1 VGTALRGSQTA
12 AATTATTTKSL
23 DDEIDSVKPVANLAE
38 PASSGESPDLLT
50 SSDALGHAFLF
61 TSRSGIISDNVR
73 SLATFLHAGTHPPSW
88 EPELEYP
95 TVAPHD
101 LQTNR
106 EGPVFYLRSQPGSHP
121 GLHLSHMNVRLAE
134 NPQPPLG
141 IVTTPISHLTLPSPF
156 QHGDA
161 PSPSG
166 SGVEVQPA
174 PSPGP
179 HTSPAAAAGLLQT
192 RYSHLGLAS
201 ESLSLAPAYTVLEH
215 PPSDLGPPAAA
226 HPHASVDLSVVPDLV
241 ALQPGQLPAVPSSVP
256 VPSIYKLLFDMDNDS
271 IDQPR
276 DGNDVSSGSP
286 PELPSGNAAAGIGMT
301 ATTLPH
307 DLVSPTPVSFIAKWE
322 DMLALEHRIRSEL
335 SSSHENNDAP
345 NLPPQS
351 KQVPEAQTQA
361 QTQAPNQWKP
371 TEQSETNESL
381 LTRP

>member
-1 VGTALRGSQTA
+1 
-12 AATTATTTKSL
+12 
-23 DDEIDSVKPVANLAE
+23 VKPVAYLAE

-73 SLATFLHAGTHPPSW
+73 SLATCLHAGTHPPSW
-88 EPELEYP
+88 EPEFEYP

-101 LQTNR
+101 LQANR
-106 EGPVFYLRSQPGSHP
+106 EGPVFYLRSQQGPHP
-121 GLHLSHMNVRLAE
+121 GLHLSHMNPRLAE
-134 NPQPPLG
+134 NPQLPLG
-141 IVTTPISHLTLPSPF
+141 IVTTPISYLTLPSSF

-174 PSPGP
+174 SSPGP
-179 HTSPAAAAGLLQT
+179 HTSPAAPGLLQT
-192 RYSHLGLAS
+192 RYSHLSLAS

-215 PPSDLGPPAAA
+215 PPGDLGPPAAA
-226 HPHASVDLSVVPDLV
+226 HPHASVDLSVVPNLV
-241 ALQPGQLPAVPSSVP
+241 APQPGQLPAVPSSVP
-256 VPSIYKLLFDMDNDS
+256 VPSIYRLLFDMDNDS

-276 DGNDVSSGSP
+276 DGID
-286 PELPSGNAAAGIGMT
+286 ELPSGIAAAAAGMT

-307 DLVSPTPVSFIAKWE
+307 DSVNPTPVSFIAKWG
-322 DMLALEHRIRSEL
+322 DMLALERRIRSEL
-335 SSSHENNDAP
+335 SSSHENNDAA

-351 KQVPEAQTQA
+351 KQVPEPQA
-361 QTQAPNQWKP
+361 QAQARTQTRAPNPWKP

>member
-1 VGTALRGSQTA
+1 MGTALRGSQTA
-12 AATTATTTKSL
+12 AATTATTTKSI
-23 DDEIDSVKPVANLAE
+23 DDEIDCVKPVANLAE

-73 SLATFLHAGTHPPSW
+73 SLATCFHAGTNPPSW
-88 EPELEYP
+88 EPEFVYP

-101 LQTNR
+101 LQANR
-106 EGPVFYLRSQPGSHP
+106 EGPVFYLRSQQGSHP
-121 GLHLSHMNVRLAE
+121 GLLHLSHMNPRLAE

-141 IVTTPISHLTLPSPF
+141 IVTTPISYLALPSSF

-174 PSPGP
+174 SSPGL
-179 HTSPAAAAGLLQT
+179 HTSPAAAGLLQT
-192 RYSHLGLAS
+192 RYSHLSLAS

-215 PPSDLGPPAAA
+215 PPGGLGPPAAA
-226 HPHASVDLSVVPDLV
+226 HPHANVDHLSVVPNLV
-241 ALQPGQLPAVPSSVP
+241 APQPGQLPAEPSSVP
-256 VPSIYKLLFDMDNDS
+256 VPSIYGLLFDMDNDS

-276 DGNDVSSGSP
+276 DGID
-286 PELPSGNAAAGIGMT
+286 ELPSGIAAAAAAGMT

-307 DLVSPTPVSFIAKWE
+307 DSVNPTPVSFIAKWG
-322 DMLALEHRIRSEL
+322 DMLALERRIRSEL
-335 SSSHENNDAP
+335 SSSHENNDAA

-361 QTQAPNQWKP
+361 QTRAPNLWRP